1 MWSQKPLKKRGKRNI
16 PKIVSA
22 KQILNMEK
30 LKQLFGPA
38 LIHSL
43 HTIVYFL
50 FIVPFDAFVNAV
62 ERLAKQR
69 ESKALKLSEIKT
81 PWPFFSFM
89 KRVFLD
95 FGVDFLTLLAYI
107 LAPLLALVA
116 LIWGIAT
123 KTNFF
128 LILGTMIGVVVA
140 CYYAPLFFAWLR
152 DCIVMMILPFKK
164 FLSWCYKPAQYF
176 DLNVTKDKPQ
186 TLSISLPGGEDANPK
201 LQAQPPVVEPP
212 VAPAPVAPA
221 PAPVAPAPVAEAP
234 SYYVYVNGQQ
244 QGPFTST
251 QIVEKIA
258 AKTIDKNAH
267 VWKEGMAEWMPINKV
282 NDLKNLIK

>member
-1 MWSQKPLKKRGKRNI
+1 MWSQKPLKKRGKRNM
-16 PKIVSA
+16 PQIVSA
-22 KQILNMEK
+22 KQIFNMEK
-30 LKQLFGPA
+30 LKSLFGPA

-69 ESKALKLSEIKT
+69 ENKALKLSEIKT

-95 FGVDFLTLLAYI
+95 FGVDFLTLLSYI

-128 LILGTMIGVVVA
+128 LILGAMIGVVIA

-176 DLNVTKDKPQ
+176 DLNVTKDKAQ
-186 TLSISLPGGEDANPK
+186 TLALSLPGGEDANPK
-201 LQAQPPVVEPP
+201 VQAQ
-212 VAPAPVAPA
+212 API
-221 PAPVAPAPVAEAP
+221 AEAP
-234 SYYVYVNGQQ
+234 SYYVYIDNQQ
-244 QGPFTST
+244 QGPFTSV

-258 AKTIDKNAH
+258 EKKIDKKAL
-267 VWKEGMAEWMPINKV
+267 VWKEGMAEWTPINKV
-282 NDLKNLIK
+282 DGLKDLIK